1 MIHHCKSCPSISKSE
16 KHLKK
21 HFQLTYEPES
31 VSSDK
36 DGNRTHDFE
45 EEEATITFKQRVST
59 DQANLVSHA
68 ITISDYIAT
77 LCEKLDAHSYTAKLQ
92 ARYLANLKDNIQEGE
107 VVL

>member
-16 KHLKK
+16 KHLK
-21 HFQLTYEPES
+21 S

-36 DGNRTHDFE
+36 DGNRTDDFE
-45 EEEATITFKQRVST
+45 EEEGEEEATITFKQRVST

-77 LCEKLDAHSYTAKLQ
+77 LYEKLDAHSYTAKLQ